1 MRRCDAGGKMAGP
14 AVAATGLGLLALAGG
29 AADEGILAL
38 VRVPSAPVRARLH
51 PQVALALARA
61 PAAATAI
68 VIVIVTA
75 TAATVIPSR
84 K

>member
-1 MRRCDAGGKMAGP
+1 MAGL

-29 AADEGILAL
+29 AADEGI
-38 VRVPSAPVRARLH
+38 
-51 PQVALALARA
+51 LALARA

>member
-29 AADEGILAL
+29 AADEGILA
-38 VRVPSAPVRARLH
+38 R
-51 PQVALALARA
+51 ARA

>member
-1 MRRCDAGGKMAGP
+1 MRRCDAGGKMAGL

-29 AADEGILAL
+29 AADGGSLG
-38 VRVPSAPVRARLH
+38 
-51 PQVALALARA
+51 LARA
-61 PAAATAI
+61 LEAVTAI
-68 VIVIVTA
+68 VTVIVTA